1 MPLSVQQ
8 ALHKAFLVAFLE
20 GLEGLDISLWRGCG
34 CMAVSKACGLRV
46 RVV

>member
-8 ALHKAFLVAFLE
+8 ALHKAILVAFLE
-20 GLEGLDISLWRGCG
+20 GLEGLDISPWRG